1 MTTPTIAALHTEV
14 TNLHR
19 ERARLTADVA
29 ILTATVERLRPALT
43 ARVTRLED
51 EAAPVSL
58 TTTERARIE
67 LAIIGADPKAARHR
81 AELLAALGGA
91 A

>member
-1 MTTPTIAALHTEV
+1 MTTPTIAALHAEV
-14 TNLHR
+14 KNLQRDRAALTR
-19 ERARLTADVA
+19 EVALLTAA
-29 ILTATVERLRPALT
+29 IERLRPALT
-43 ARVTRLED
+43 ARVKRLED

-58 TTTERARIE
+58 TMTERARIE
-67 LAIIGADPKAARHR
+67 LAIIGPDPAAARHR

>member
-1 MTTPTIAALHTEV
+1 MSTPTIAALHAEV
-14 TNLHR
+14 KHLHR
-19 ERARLTADVA
+19 ERADLTRDVA
-29 ILTATVERLRPALT
+29 LLTATIERLRPALT

-51 EAAPVSL
+51 EAAPVTL

-67 LAIIGADPKAARHR
+67 LAIIGPDPKAARHH
-81 AELLAALGGA
+81 AELLAALDGA